1 MSGIISDNADLHS
14 GLVKTPSANFEMQVV
29 AGDLGSPSTGDIWYN
44 SVSKTFRCRN
54 NASTITITT
63 S

>member
-1 MSGIISDNADLHS
+1 MSGIISDNADVQS
-14 GLVKTPSANFEMQVV
+14 GLVKTPSANFTMQTI
-29 AGDLGSPSTGDIWYN
+29 AGDGSPSEGDIWFN

-54 NASTITITT
+54 DSATVTITT

>member
-1 MSGIISDNADLHS
+1 MSGIISDNADVHS
-14 GLVKTPSANFEMQVV
+14 GLIKTPSANMEMQVV
-29 AGDLGSPSTGDIWYN
+29 AGDGSPSEGDIWYN

-54 NASTITITT
+54 DSATITITT